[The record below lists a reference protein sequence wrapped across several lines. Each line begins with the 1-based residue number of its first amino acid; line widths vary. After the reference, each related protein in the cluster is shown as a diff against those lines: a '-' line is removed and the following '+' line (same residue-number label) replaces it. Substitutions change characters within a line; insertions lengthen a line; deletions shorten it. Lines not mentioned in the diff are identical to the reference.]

1 MSVMLNI
8 NHSSKQTNCKF
19 PLLWVLNINHSSK
32 QTSCKFPGELLQN
45 PWRLIRIL
53 KYFGTEIK
61 QIYICILYIQ
71 YQTTS
76 KYCIFRW
83 NYTCIDIGTHL
94 VNKNN
99 QKTGHRVWQI
109 IVQSD
114 SADEDFYIDTVALLI
129 SEKAS
134 SDIGGELYTLF

>member
-1 MSVMLNI
+1 M
-8 NHSSKQTNCKF
+8 T
-19 PLLWVLNINHSSK
+19 
-32 QTSCKFPGELLQN
+32 T
-45 PWRLIRIL
+45 R
-53 KYFGTEIK
+53 KY
-61 QIYICILYIQ
+61 Y
-71 YQTTS
+71 
-76 KYCIFRW
+76 IFRW

-134 SDIGGELYTLF
+134 SDIGGKLYTLF